1 MTSNGQNKA
10 TRSNLLVNCPLV
22 NKSSWLKFLAIIG
35 LKQKKKKE
43 SQSYEHI
50 RLSETFHTSYNIL
63 NYLNFILKECATSTH
78 AKFKKRFSKT
88 KLTRV
93 GKGYLR
99 F

>member
-1 MTSNGQNKA
+1 MVKVSCYHWIKT
-10 TRSNLLVNCPLV
+10 
-22 NKSSWLKFLAIIG
+22 
-35 LKQKKKKE
+35 KKKE

-50 RLSETFHTSYNIL
+50 RLSETGHTSYNVL

-78 AKFKKRFSKT
+78 AKFKKRFSNT

-99 F
+99 FSTCDN

>member
-1 MTSNGQNKA
+1 MTTNGQNKA

-35 LKQKKKKE
+35 LKKKKE

-50 RLSETFHTSYNIL
+50 RLSETGHTSYNVL
-63 NYLNFILKECATSTH
+63 NYLNFILKECATLTH
-78 AKFKKRFSKT
+78 AKFKKRFSNT